1 VPGPQYSDARALER
15 ILGTPHLAQA
25 VPRLQ
30 PELLHRVIQHV
41 GLEECGEL
49 VALATPEQLTRVFD
63 LDLWKSAQAG
73 RDEEFDAGRFGAWL
87 QVLLEAG
94 ADVAAGKLA
103 ALPLDAVTAGMAQH
117 VRVFDAATVTPH
129 MTFDGELAGGRPEE
143 HAVAVQIGVYR
154 IEARRP
160 DAWAALVEVLVAL
173 EAAHADAFQRLLTR
187 CRAVSN
193 SRPEESAMHD
203 LLDGPEQAMFD
214 LAFDRER
221 RREQQG
227 YVTPAQA
234 RAFLEMARRRAG
246 TEAERSDNPIA
257 RAYFRSL
264 DEPVA
269 PEPAAGEST
278 VAADG
283 VAAVVE
289 VLLESGMLEAPPRGL
304 LEGSSG
310 AAPRL
315 ARIHAALRAV
325 FEHDPA
331 VYARRS
337 AELGYLAN
345 TLVSGCSIQG
355 RAFTTLEASD
365 AALAIC
371 NLGLES
377 GAAADDVLV
386 THDLVGVFQNGW
398 AVLYERVSVSTA
410 LGLIEALKAIRVHD
424 RDTRMGL
431 SRLRVELT
439 RQLKAGLPWK
449 ARGALEV
456 IATLDLPAWAALR
469 GLLDECPVMQLVI
482 GPPGGG
488 KPHAVSPTAFEFIS
502 GIAQI
507 EAIHGFLALLPDA
520 LQS

>member
-1 VPGPQYSDARALER
+1 MSDPQASDARALQR

-49 VALATPEQLTRVFD
+49 VALVTPEQLTRVFD

-94 ADVAAGKLA
+94 PEVAAGKLA

-129 MTFDGELAGGRPEE
+129 MTFDGELAGGRPEDR
-143 HAVAVQIGVYR
+143 AVAVQIGVYR
-154 IEARRP
+154 IEARRS
-160 DAWAALVEVLVAL
+160 DAWDAVVEALVAL
-173 EAAHADAFQRLLTR
+173 ETVHVDAFQRLMTR
-187 CRAVSN
+187 CRVLSN
-193 SRPEESAMHD
+193 SRPEESGMHD
-203 LLDGPEQAMFD
+203 ILDDPEQAMFD
-214 LAFDRER
+214 LACDRER

-246 TEAERSDNPIA
+246 TDAERSADPIA
-257 RAYFRSL
+257 RAYFQAL

-269 PEPAAGEST
+269 SAAEEST

-310 AAPRL
+310 APPRL
-315 ARIHAALRAV
+315 ARVHSALRAV
-325 FEHDPA
+325 LEHDPA
-331 VYARRS
+331 IYARRS

-355 RAFTTLEASD
+355 RAFTPLEASE
-365 AALAIC
+365 AALAMC

-377 GAAADDVLV
+377 GAGSAADDVLV

-398 AVLYERVSVSTA
+398 AVLHERVSVSTA
-410 LGLIEALKAIRVHD
+410 QRLIEALKTIRTHD
-424 RDTRMGL
+424 RDTLIGL

-439 RQLKAGLPWK
+439 RQVRAGMPWK

-456 IATLDLPAWAALR
+456 IATLDLSAWATLR
-469 GLLDECPVMQLVI
+469 GLLDECPVMQAVV

-507 EAIHGFLALLPDA
+507 DAIHAFLASLPDA